1 MTARERERARAGV
14 FFDTNVLVYAEDP
27 RDETKRHRARE
38 LIRNTVLAGTGVV
51 SMQVLNELAAVSL
64 RKLGLDADAV
74 RRRIELYARLRLVP
88 TEAEDLIAALEIH
101 RVHGF
106 SWWNCLV
113 LQAAKRAGCRVL
125 YSEDL
130 QHGFRLG
137 TLEVVDPFRS
147 RD

>member
-1 MTARERERARAGV
+1 
-14 FFDTNVLVYAEDP
+14 
-27 RDETKRHRARE
+27 
-38 LIRNTVLAGTGVV
+38 
-51 SMQVLNELAAVSL
+51 MQVLNELAEVSL

-88 TEAEDLIAALEIH
+88 TEAEDLISALEIH

-106 SWWNCLV
+106 SWWDCLV

-137 TLEVVDPFRS
+137 PLEVVDPFRS
-147 RD
+147 PD